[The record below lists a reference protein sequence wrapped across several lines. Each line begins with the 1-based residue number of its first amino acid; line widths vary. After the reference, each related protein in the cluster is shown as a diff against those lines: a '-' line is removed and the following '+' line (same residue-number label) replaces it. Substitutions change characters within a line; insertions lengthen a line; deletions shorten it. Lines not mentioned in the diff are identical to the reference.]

1 LIKKGRNETLKTK
14 IAISSWGNIGKAV
27 AKIHDFEAQN
37 ANHDIELVGIIRRSA
52 SGGDNPRGAEV
63 VSDVSA
69 LTQKPDVILCS
80 APSHCV
86 MDDVQK
92 YLRMGISTVDCFDNH
107 KEILKWRETLDALA
121 KKHQAVSVI
130 GSGWDPG
137 FDSLIRALSG
147 LVVTGNNTVT
157 TFGPGRSMGHTTTVK
172 AIHPDITEAV
182 SITLPGK
189 EPGLQRREVF
199 IALNEKLKDK
209 FVQEEIRRRIL
220 EHSYFKNDDTQVSF
234 VDSIAAHDTNKSG
247 GTITRCDDN
256 ANVELKLHGDNALM
270 TAAAMYGAA
279 RAAARICKTNAYG
292 CKTLAEIAPID
303 FICGETIAE
312 RLEKIKY

>member
-1 LIKKGRNETLKTK
+1 MKTN
-14 IAISSWGNIGKAV
+14 IAISSWGNIGKAI
-27 AKIHDFEAQN
+27 AKIHEYEKKSAGC
-37 ANHDIELVGIIRRSA
+37 DIELIGIIRRSA
-52 SGGDNPRGAEV
+52 SGGDYPRGVQV
-63 VSDVSA
+63 VNDISQ
-69 LTQKPDVILCS
+69 LNIKPDVVLCS

-92 YLRMGISTVDCFDNH
+92 YLRLGVSAVDCFDNH
-107 KEILKWRETLDALA
+107 KEIITWREKLDVLA
-121 KKHQAVSVI
+121 KENKTVSVI

-147 LVVTGNNTVT
+147 LVVTGNNPVT

-172 AIHPDITEAV
+172 AIHPDITDAV

-199 IALNEKLKDK
+199 IALNEKLSGSA
-209 FVQEEIRRRIL
+209 VQEEIRRLITSH
-220 EHSYFKNDDTQVSF
+220 EYFCNDDTQVFF
-234 VDSIAAHDTNKSG
+234 VESIAAHDTAKHG
-247 GTITRCDDN
+247 GIISRTGDF

-279 RAAARICKTNAYG
+279 RAAARIRKTGNYG
-292 CKTLAEIAPID
+292 CKTLAEIAPVD
-303 FICGETIAE
+303 FIKGEEIAE
-312 RLEKIKY
+312 RLREIKY